1 MTGVEV
7 TGLIDFGAVGLDSP
21 AADLARLLGSLA
33 PDQVERW
40 EVAWDAYRQI
50 APLSPAEQ
58 RLSLLLDKTGT
69 VVSAMRWAEWML
81 LTPSRME
88 DRLAVHRWSA
98 LLSRLERWRE
108 DENL

>member
-1 MTGVEV
+1 
-7 TGLIDFGAVGLDSP
+7 
-21 AADLARLLGSLA
+21 
-33 PDQVERW
+33 
-40 EVAWDAYRQI
+40 
-50 APLSPAEQ
+50 
-58 RLSLLLDKTGT
+58 
-69 VVSAMRWAEWML
+69 